1 MLNAFNDRA
10 PSASLSIHVCLG
22 YCAMLLLAMYSCT
35 SSIRRGAGVVGVIG
49 GLDARAGIKRA
60 LLRQRKEGRDYTGRT
75 ASKW

>member
-1 MLNAFNDRA
+1 MSDLMRNAVA
-10 PSASLSIHVCLG
+10 GHVRLQFQDG
-22 YCAMLLLAMYSCT
+22 
-35 SSIRRGAGVVGVIG
+35 RGAGVVGVIG